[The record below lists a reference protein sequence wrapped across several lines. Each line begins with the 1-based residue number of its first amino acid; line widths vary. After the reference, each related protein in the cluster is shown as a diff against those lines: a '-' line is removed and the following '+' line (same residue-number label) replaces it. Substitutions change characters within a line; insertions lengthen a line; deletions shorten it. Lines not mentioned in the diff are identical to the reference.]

1 MKKLYKID
9 DVDILFTTVSVIKVA
24 ESEDLRTWKETKCP
38 VQVRETKIPRSCKRP
53 EYRLPRVYATQ
64 RGKGSLVM
72 KGVISKPVRHD
83 ILHVRVMQSALL
95 CMRNVRDHSY
105 SRIRAVFFSHPIVKE
120 RSGSV
125 GWKSRRE
132 TCL

>member
-24 ESEDLRTWKETKCP
+24 ESEGLRTWKETKCP
-38 VQVRETKIPRSCKRP
+38 VQVRETKIPRSWKRP

-83 ILHVRVMQSALL
+83 ILHVRVMQSL
-95 CMRNVRDHSY
+95 
-105 SRIRAVFFSHPIVKE
+105 FFVWE
-120 RSGSV
+120 M
-125 GWKSRRE
+125 
-132 TCL
+132 